1 MGTASADLGGNLVFR
16 SNITPCPDCNVPG
29 MCDIGRWGF
38 NLRGGNYNNTLNRKP
53 YRLDPYGTQANFH
66 KEPPALRPPKVPMKA
81 AMGLGF
87 RD

>member
-1 MGTASADLGGNLVFR
+1 M
-16 SNITPCPDCNVPG
+16 ITPYTVNPS
-29 MCDIGRWGF
+29 
-38 NLRGGNYNNTLNRKP
+38 LA
-53 YRLDPYGTQANFH
+53 PYGTQANFH